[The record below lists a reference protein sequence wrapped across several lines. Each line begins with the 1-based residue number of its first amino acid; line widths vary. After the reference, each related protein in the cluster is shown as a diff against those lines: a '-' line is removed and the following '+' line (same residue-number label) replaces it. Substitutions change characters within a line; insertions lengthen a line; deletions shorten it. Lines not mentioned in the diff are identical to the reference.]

1 MALRLRFS
9 RNSSFLRWLQSP
21 WRRAVLIVL
30 LVLCL
35 TGGGVFTYYYLK
47 YANMIQGKLDGGPFS
62 DLSVLYASPRPI
74 SVGEQTEAAEI
85 ATYLRRAGYSEDSNR
100 SRVGWYRLRADGIE
114 INPGPDAYDSEG
126 SVIKVTNSRVTQII
140 SLHDHAERTQY
151 LLEPEPITNLFDK
164 ERQKRRIVRFDDI
177 PKVMVNAALSA
188 EDKNFLRHA
197 GFDPIGIIRAAY
209 KDLVGDRLEGAS
221 TITQQ
226 LATTLWL
233 GDERRDWK
241 RKVAQTFITLHLE
254 RKLSKQQ
261 IFEYYANSIYVGNQG
276 SFSIHGFAQGAQV
289 YFGKDLRQ
297 ITLPEAA
304 LLAGLPQGPGVY
316 DPFRHKDRALTR
328 RNIVLKAMLD
338 NDHITRKEY
347 DDAVASEL
355 KVNRESIETSD
366 APYFVDMVTDT
377 MRTRFP
383 ALDPSTSTYRVYTT
397 LNLELQ
403 RDAVEAVRI
412 GLKETD
418 DRWKKRN
425 KKYGTGDFPQAQ
437 VALVVLDTETGEVLA
452 QVCGRS
458 YGASQLNHCVAQRQ
472 PGSSFKPFVYATA
485 MATALDPASPVVL
498 TPAST
503 VIDEPTTF
511 WFDDQPPYE
520 PKNHSGTFEG
530 EVTLRKALAHSW
542 NIPAVKVAQLVG
554 YDSVAA
560 TARLVGLNKNIKAT
574 PAIALGAYEV
584 TPLEIAGAYTVFAN
598 KGDLLPPTFI
608 KSIRE
613 REGKTLFQS
622 KLERKQALDPRVA
635 FVVQNMMQEVLRS
648 GTGAGVRSRGFKL
661 PAAGKTGTSRDA
673 WFAGFTSKLLA
684 VVWVGFDDNRD
695 FQLEGAQSALPIW
708 TEFMKRAH
716 EHREYK
722 NVHEFEA
729 PDGIVTMEIDDQ
741 TGEIATSACP
751 KIRTEVFIAGTQP
764 VQLCRLHNRGGA
776 TQISGWEPLQTKPV
790 VTEDAVDASQPRTVA
805 RARSKDAK
813 VIPIQPEKVEKP
825 KESKPGFWDR
835 LRGVFSR

>member
-1 MALRLRFS
+1 M
-9 RNSSFLRWLQSP
+9 RWLQSP

-35 TGGGVFTYYYLK
+35 TSGGVFTYFYLK

-74 SVGEQTEAAEI
+74 SVGEETTAADI
-85 ATYLRRAGYSEDSNR
+85 ATYLRRTGYSEDSNR

-126 SVIKVTNSRVTQII
+126 GVIKVSGGKVTQII
-140 SLHDHAERTQY
+140 SLHDQAERAQY

-164 ERQKRRIVRFDDI
+164 ERQKRRIVHFEDI

-188 EDKNFLRHA
+188 EDKNFFRHA

-209 KDLVGDRLEGAS
+209 KDLVGERLEGAS

-233 GDERRDWK
+233 DDEKRDWR
-241 RKVAQTFITLHLE
+241 RKVAQTLITLHLE

-276 SFSIHGFAQGAQV
+276 SFSIHGFAQGAQA

-304 LLAGLPQGPGVY
+304 LLAGLPQGPGTY
-316 DPFRHKDRALTR
+316 DPFRHKDRALVR
-328 RNIVLKAMLD
+328 RNIVLKAMLKD
-338 NDHITRKEY
+338 EAITQKEY
-347 DDAVASEL
+347 DEAVATEL

-366 APYFVDMVTDT
+366 APYFVDLVTDT
-377 MRTRFP
+377 MRTKFP
-383 ALDPSTSTYRVYTT
+383 ALDPAVSSYRVYTT

-412 GLKETD
+412 GIKETD
-418 DRWKKRN
+418 DRWKKRD
-425 KKYGTGDFPQAQ
+425 KKYGTATFPQAQ

-452 QVCGRS
+452 LVGGRS
-458 YGASQLNHCVAQRQ
+458 YGSSQLDHATKIRQ
-472 PGSSFKPFVYATA
+472 PGSSFKPFVYAAA
-485 MATALDPASPVVL
+485 MATALDPASPVIL

-511 WFDDQPPYE
+511 WFNDQPPYE
-520 PKNHSGTFEG
+520 PKNHGGTYEG
-530 EVTLRKALAHSW
+530 EVTLRRALAHSW
-542 NIPAVKVAQLVG
+542 NIPAVKVAQMVG
-554 YDSVAA
+554 YDKVAA
-560 TARLVGLNKNIKAT
+560 TARAAGLNINIKPT
-574 PAIALGAYEV
+574 PSIALGAYEV

-598 KGDLLPPTFI
+598 KGDLIPPTFI
-608 KSIRE
+608 KSIRQ
-613 REGKTLFQS
+613 REGGSLFQA
-622 KLERKQALDPRVA
+622 KPERKVAALDPRVA
-635 FVVQNMMQEVLRS
+635 YVVQNMMQEVLRS
-648 GTGAGVRSRGFKL
+648 GTGAGVRGRGFLL
-661 PAAGKTGTSRDA
+661 PAAAKTGTSRDA

-716 EHREYK
+716 AHREYK

-729 PDGIVTMEIDDQ
+729 PDGIVSMEVDDE
-741 TGEIATSACP
+741 TGQIATSACP
-751 KIRTEVFIAGTQP
+751 KIHTEVFIAGSQP
-764 VQLCRLHNRGGA
+764 LQLCRLHNRGGA
-776 TQISGWEPLQTKPV
+776 TTISSGWEPQQAKPV
-790 VTEDAVDASQPRTVA
+790 VNEDPQEAQQPRVVA
-805 RARSKDAK
+805 RAKTKNTK
-813 VIPIQPEKVEKP
+813 VIPIEPEKPAKAPEA
-825 KESKPGFWDR
+825 KPGFWDR
-835 LRGVFSR
+835 VRGIFGR